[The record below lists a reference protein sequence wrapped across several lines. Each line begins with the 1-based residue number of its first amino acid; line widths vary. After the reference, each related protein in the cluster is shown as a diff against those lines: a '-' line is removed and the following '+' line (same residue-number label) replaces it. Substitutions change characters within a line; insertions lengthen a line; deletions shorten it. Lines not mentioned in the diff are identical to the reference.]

1 MLHRPWQRLPLPMIA
16 TSVGVMVYALAVF
29 WTSTHPSP
37 ITLALAAL
45 PFLWFAAAHAKGAA
59 DKRLSVSARL
69 GRSVPLVIL
78 LLVLAFAWKPL
89 LNNVRLLYLAQHVGA
104 HAALCWLFARTLW
117 PGRKPLCTEF
127 AGWVHEDMT
136 SPRLLWYT
144 RQVTLAWALFFGLM
158 VIASLL
164 LFRYAT
170 PDAWTGFSAVLGPLL
185 TGALFLIENLLRSHF
200 LPPQDRVGLA
210 GTWRAVQARLRDQT
224 QTPQRAP

>member
-1 MLHRPWQRLPLPMIA
+1 
-16 TSVGVMVYALAVF
+16 
-29 WTSTHPSP
+29 
-37 ITLALAAL
+37 
-45 PFLWFAAAHAKGAA
+45 
-59 DKRLSVSARL
+59 
-69 GRSVPLVIL
+69 
-78 LLVLAFAWKPL
+78 
-89 LNNVRLLYLAQHVGA
+89 
-104 HAALCWLFARTLW
+104 
-117 PGRKPLCTEF
+117 
-127 AGWVHEDMT
+127 MT